1 MILQNKLTK
10 ETLNISCAKFRKKFS
25 KEIQVAFESY
35 RQTELNKYFSKIQTN
50 NSIEQDFYFDLQ
62 WNFNHFGMSNWYIER
77 LD

>member
-1 MILQNKLTK
+1 MILRNKR
-10 ETLNISCAKFRKKFS
+10 TLKKLKISYFDFRKKFS

-35 RQTELNKYFSKIQTN
+35 RQTELNKYFYKIREDE
-50 NSIEQDFYFDLQ
+50 SLKSDFYFDLQ